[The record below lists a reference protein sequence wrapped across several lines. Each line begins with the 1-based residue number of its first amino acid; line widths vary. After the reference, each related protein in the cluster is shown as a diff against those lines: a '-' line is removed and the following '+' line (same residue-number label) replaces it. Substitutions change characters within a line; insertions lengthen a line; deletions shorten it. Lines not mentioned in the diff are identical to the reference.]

1 MTRIIRLTESDLT
14 RIVRRVI
21 NEKQEGPDEIVQ
33 GYGKDP
39 YQYKRIFDRDPKYAD
54 QWGFNDVRPIYYTAR
69 KGTNPKWTKAVDPN
83 VIKEIIRLYFIDDTG
98 DSSVNITGKK
108 TYKDYIIPKDPNAP
122 LKAAAE
128 KFPCLEQQ
136 QIKRGGKKIA
146 KDDLAMFYIGPW
158 KYVIEDSVT
167 KGWYVRRSPYP
178 EISEFNADR
187 VANLSIFYS
196 CEQINFDDKIKY
208 IKK

>member
-54 QWGFNDVRPIYYTAR
+54 QWGFNDVKDIYYTAR
-69 KGTNPKWTKAVDPN
+69 KGTNPKWVKVVDPK
-83 VIKEIIRLYFIDDTG
+83 VEKEIIRLYFIDETG
-98 DSSVNITGKK
+98 PGKEE
-108 TYKDYIIPKDPNAP
+108 IIGIPKNPPNAP
-122 LKAAAE
+122 VKAAAE

-136 QIKRGGKKIA
+136 QIKRGGKKFV
-146 KDDLAMFYIGPW
+146 KDDFCMFHIGPFA
-158 KYVIEDSVT
+158 YVVEE
-167 KGWYVRRSPYP
+167 KGGGGWQVARSY
-178 EISEFNADR
+178 ISKWE
-187 VANLSIFYS
+187 LQPTHTFYKS
-196 CEQINFDDKIKY
+196 CKEINFDDK
-208 IKK
+208 

>member
-69 KGTNPKWTKAVDPN
+69 KGTNPKWTKAVDPK
-83 VIKEIIRLYFIDDTG
+83 VIKEIIRLYFVDEAGAGIDKG
-98 DSSVNITGKK
+98 PVG
-108 TYKDYIIPKDPNAP
+108 IPKFSPNAA

-146 KDDLAMFYIGPW
+146 KDDFCMFYIGTW
-158 KYVIEDSVT
+158 KYVLENSAT

-178 EISEFNADR
+178 EISEFSADR
-187 VANLSIFYS
+187 VANLSMFYS
-196 CEQINFDDKIKY
+196 CKEINFDDKIKY